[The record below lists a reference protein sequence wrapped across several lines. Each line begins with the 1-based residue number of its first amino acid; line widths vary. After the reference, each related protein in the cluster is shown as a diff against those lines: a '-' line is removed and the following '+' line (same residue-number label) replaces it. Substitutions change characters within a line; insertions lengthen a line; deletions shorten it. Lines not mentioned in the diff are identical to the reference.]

1 MARLV
6 MMYHDGDGGCG
17 MVMVVVGFDDDES

>member
-1 MARLV
+1 MMV